1 MSVFETFQFGAS
13 YYGVVQLAVP
23 EQSIG
28 RRTLFKAITMTS
40 PASAGVPAPAPM
52 NIVARFIGIITSP
65 KATFGSVVA
74 YPKWFGML
82 ALTTVLIAVFTALPM
97 TTPAGRQ
104 AALDQQ
110 VESMKSF
117 GFEVNDEM
125 YAQMEKSSQM
135 APYTTGLS
143 VLVVSPIFTV
153 IIAGILFA
161 IFNAAM
167 GGEASFKQVFTV
179 LVHASAV
186 SALSTVFSGVINY
199 FRGGVSSAANLGALL
214 PMLPEGSFVAN
225 LLGTVDVFLI
235 WYIIVLAMGLGVLYR
250 RRTQPIA
257 ISLLVVYA
265 VIAVVIAVVK
275 SRAGGA

>member
-1 MSVFETFQFGAS
+1 MSVFELLRAGRRIAAW
-13 YYGVVQLAVP
+13 YNPAVP
-23 EQSIG
+23 GQPNRPISPI
-28 RRTLFKAITMTS
+28 KAITMTS

-52 NIVARFIGIITSP
+52 NLVARFLGIITSP
-65 KATFGSVVA
+65 KATFAGVIA
-74 YPKWFGML
+74 FPTWFGML
-82 ALTTVLIAVFTALPM
+82 ALTTVLVAFFTALPM

-117 GFEVNDEM
+117 GFEVNDQM
-125 YAQMEKSSQM
+125 YEQMEKSSQM
-135 APYTTGLS
+135 APYTTGIS
-143 VLVVSPIFTV
+143 VLFITPIFAV

-167 GGEASFKQVFTV
+167 GGEASFRQVFTV
-179 LVHASAV
+179 LVHAGAV
-186 SALSTVFSGVINY
+186 SALSAVFSGVINY

-214 PMLPEGSFVAN
+214 PMLPEGSFLAN

-235 WYIIVLAMGLGVLYR
+235 WYVVVVAMGLAVLYR

-257 ISLLVVYA
+257 IALMMVYA
-265 VIAVVIAVVK
+265 AIAVIIAVVK